1 MNENERARLLEKVM
15 LEYGDQ
21 LARLAYSYV
30 KEEEIAK
37 DIVQNT
43 FFKCYTKITSFRHE
57 STLKTWLYRITINE
71 CKDYLKSWAY
81 KRSRMMEIYQGN
93 RSSAMS
99 SEEEALKKWEMGR
112 VKSSIFTLPPKY
124 REIIF
129 LYYYDEMTMEEI
141 AELLGVPIST
151 VKSRITRG
159 RERLK
164 QEVERREIYEQ

>member
-1 MNENERARLLEKVM
+1 MNENKRDQLLEKVM

-21 LARLAYSYV
+21 LARLAYAYV

-37 DIVQNT
+37 DLVQNT
-43 FFKCYTKITSFRHE
+43 FIKCYTKITGFRHE
-57 STLKTWLYRITINE
+57 STIKTWLYRITINE

-81 KRSRMMEIYQGN
+81 KKSRMMDFYYGD
-93 RSSAMS
+93 RSSALS
-99 SEEEALKKWEMGR
+99 SEEEALKKWEEGR
-112 VKSSIFTLPPKY
+112 MKRSIFTLPPKY

-129 LYYYDEMTMEEI
+129 LYYYEELTMEEI
-141 AELLGVPIST
+141 AELLGLPIST

>member
-1 MNENERARLLEKVM
+1 M

-21 LARLAYSYV
+21 LARLAYAYV

-37 DIVQNT
+37 DLVQNT
-43 FFKCYTKITSFRHE
+43 FIKCYTKISDFRHE
-57 STLKTWLYRITINE
+57 STIKTWLYRITINE

-81 KRSRMMEIYQGN
+81 KKSRMIEIYYGN
-93 RSSAMS
+93 ERSAMS
-99 SEEEALKKWEMGR
+99 TEEEALKKWEMGR
-112 VKSSIFTLPPKY
+112 VKSSIFTLPTKY

-129 LYYYDEMTMEEI
+129 LYYYEELKMEEI
-141 AELLGVPIST
+141 AELLGLPIST

-159 RERLK
+159 RDRLK